1 MANMLN
7 YKTRSDALC
16 TEYADFIRHTQ
27 IMLSNDNIED
37 ALIVK
42 VNVSAETAAES
53 LNEKIS
59 KAGVYKV
66 LSKVGKIEASSL
78 KKEYY
83 PVLASHFDV
92 TSVTYE
98 YDYWYNGNLID
109 ISPKTRGCNVPKNT
123 YLMHAADYS
132 KESYDGEW
140 TNDWD
145 MDNVYT
151 TDLVEN
157 VEEGFAIHKLSHKD
171 WVRDQKYGVGEVNK
185 ELKKVLGDVIQNQ
198 ELGVSRRLESIVI
211 NDKEYTYNDSVML
224 VPYYV
229 YTVDLGKKI
238 ITVLIN
244 AHTGRVSVPLTNNPL
259 GTVDYH
265 MTGKAPKFN
274 LIVFIIACCTIIGIP
289 VYIFDYFKSKSKFK
303 KANAD
308 AEQLSLEELKKLI

>member
-1 MANMLN
+1 MANILN

-16 TEYADFIRHTQ
+16 TSYEDFIRHTQ
-27 IMLSNDNIED
+27 IMLSNNDIED

-42 VNVSAETAAES
+42 VNVSAEAAAES
-53 LNEKIS
+53 LNDKIS

-98 YDYWYNGNLID
+98 YDYWYNGSLID
-109 ISPKTRGCNVPKNT
+109 ISPKTRGCNISKNT

-140 TNDWD
+140 STDWD

-151 TDLVEN
+151 TDLTET
-157 VEEGFAIHKLSHKD
+157 VEEGFAFHKLSHKD
-171 WVRDQKYGVGEVNK
+171 WVRDQKYGVSEVNK

-244 AHTGRVSVPLTNNPL
+244 AHTGRVSVPLTDNPL

-265 MTGKAPKFN
+265 MVGKKPKFN
-274 LIVFIIACCTIIGIP
+274 IIVFLICCCFIIGIP
-289 VYIFDYFKSKSKFK
+289 LYALDFISKKSKYK
-303 KANAD
+303 KANPD
-308 AEQLSLEELKKLI
+308 VEQLSLEELKKLI